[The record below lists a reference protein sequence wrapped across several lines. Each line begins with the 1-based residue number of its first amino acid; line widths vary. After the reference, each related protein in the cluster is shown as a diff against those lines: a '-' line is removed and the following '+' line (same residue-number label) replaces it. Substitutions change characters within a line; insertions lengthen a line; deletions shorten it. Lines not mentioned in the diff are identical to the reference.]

1 MIFYVYFLGL
11 YTYRILIYSGYMVEN
26 YKFKNFIKE
35 NHSSLDSGLGSQDQ
49 NLRDKKAKQLF
60 RVLSQHVWENRG
72 TFQNIDLQLCSFPAR
87 MGESLVGF
95 LKYCTVLSRNV

>member
-1 MIFYVYFLGL
+1 
-11 YTYRILIYSGYMVEN
+11 MVEN

-60 RVLSQHVWENRG
+60 RVLSQHVWENRRRKLYG
-72 TFQNIDLQLCSFPAR
+72 TL
-87 MGESLVGF
+87 
-95 LKYCTVLSRNV
+95 